1 MASEQ
6 EIIRVGKELDK
17 VVQQDPLNEEKALDL
32 LRALQSLPMNLDL
45 LQKSRIGM
53 STNSL
58 RKKSQSPEVSVIAKK
73 LIKSWKKLLPGS
85 NGKDS
90 TTTPDERPESIPRL
104 PTPPPPASY
113 TPIGVTPTTPEV
125 NTPPAAMLPNGGSGS
140 EPTTPT
146 GIPKAPQFSSDI
158 SGIAKEPPT
167 GDSVRDKCRG
177 MICVALKKGRKEVSP
192 SDEVRFANLAALIE
206 ENIFKE
212 HRDTGMKYK
221 SRVRSRVSN
230 LGDLKNPNL
239 REQVICGNISP
250 AKIATMTTEEM
261 ASDNMKKLR
270 HEMTKEAIRDAQLA
284 QVTGTKSDLLKCSKC
299 KKRNCS
305 YTQAQT
311 RSADEPMTTFAY
323 CNDCGYRW
331 KFC

>member
-17 VVQQDPLNEEKALDL
+17 VVQQDPLNEEMALDL
-32 LRALQSLPMNLDL
+32 LRTLQSLPMNLDL

-85 NGKDS
+85 NGKETTS
-90 TTTPDERPESIPRL
+90 TVDDRPESIPRL

-113 TPIGVTPTTPEV
+113 TPSGATPTTPDLH
-125 NTPPAAMLPNGGSGS
+125 TTSTLPNGESGS

-146 GIPKAPQFSSDI
+146 SIPKAPQFSSEI
-158 SGIAKEPPT
+158 SGIAKKPPT
-167 GDSVRDKCRG
+167 GDMIRDKCRG
-177 MICVALKKGRKEVSP
+177 MICAALKKGRKEVSP
-192 SDEVRFANLAALIE
+192 SDEVRFGNLAAIIE
-206 ENIFKE
+206 DNIFRE
-212 HRDTGMKYK
+212 HKDTGTKYK

-239 REQVICGNISP
+239 REQVISGHITP

-311 RSADEPMTTFAY
+311 RSADEPMTTFVY
-323 CNDCGYRW
+323 CNDCGNRW

>member
-1 MASEQ
+1 M
-6 EIIRVGKELDK
+6 
-17 VVQQDPLNEEKALDL
+17 ALDL

-53 STNSL
+53 STNVL
-58 RKKSQSPEVSVIAKK
+58 RKKSQSPEVTVIAKK
-73 LIKSWKKLLPGS
+73 LIKSWKKLLPS
-85 NGKDS
+85 NGKEA
-90 TTTPDERPESIPRL
+90 TTPEERPEPAPRL
-104 PTPPPPASY
+104 PTPPPPPSY
-113 TPIGVTPTTPEV
+113 TPSTPTDMP
-125 NTPPAAMLPNGGSGS
+125 NTPDINTLPNGGSGS

-146 GIPKAPQFSSDI
+146 AVLKPPQFAADI
-158 SGIAKEPPT
+158 SGIAREPPT
-167 GDSVRDKCRG
+167 GDAIRDKCRV
-177 MICVALKKGRKEVSP
+177 MLCTALKKGRSEVSP
-192 SDEVRFANLAALIE
+192 SDEIKFNNLAAYIE
-206 ENIFKE
+206 DNIFKE
-212 HRDTGMKYK
+212 HRDTGIKYK

-230 LGDLKNPNL
+230 LGDLKNPTL
-239 REQVICGNISP
+239 REKVICGDFPP
-250 AKIATMTTEEM
+250 ARIATMATEEM

-270 HEMTKEAIRDAQLA
+270 NEMTKEAIRDAQLA